1 MASPFPG
8 MDPYL
13 EGYLW
18 QDVHQS
24 LASQLK
30 RQLSG
35 LVRPRYVVRLA
46 VYFVS
51 DPPSSEEIGVLYPD
65 VEVVRPKI
73 TLHEPRASLDDGT
86 PGSPI
91 TPPSMIAPAAL
102 PRETRITSIQVRDVA
117 GNDLVTAIELISP
130 ANKREPGLT
139 AYRRKRDEFRR
150 AGVHLLEID
159 LIRRGERP
167 WAPAAPPMPACHYVM
182 TLTRAGQSQSELWA
196 LQLSEA
202 LPVLPVPLRSPDPD
216 VPLDLP
222 AALNA
227 IYDESDYGRTID
239 YVEAPPPPAMDA
251 ATARWLDERL
261 RDAGLR

>member
-24 LASQLK
+24 LTSQFK
-30 RQLSG
+30 HQLST

-51 DPPSSEEIGVLYPD
+51 DSPSGEEIGIVYPD
-65 VEVVRPKI
+65 IEVVRPK
-73 TLHEPRASLDDGT
+73 TVLHEPRVPLDDATTT
-86 PGSPI
+86 PPI
-91 TPPSMIAPAAL
+91 TPPSIVAPAAL
-102 PRETRITSIQVRDVA
+102 PRETRLTSVQVRDVA
-117 GNDLVTAIELISP
+117 GNDLVTSIELISP

-150 AGVHLLEID
+150 AGVNLLEID

-167 WAPAAPPMPACHYVM
+167 WAPAAPSLPACHYM
-182 TLTRAGQSQSELWA
+182 ITLTRAGQSQSELWT
-196 LQLSEA
+196 LQLPEV

-251 ATARWLDERL
+251 ATVRWLDERL
-261 RDAGLR
+261 RGAGLR